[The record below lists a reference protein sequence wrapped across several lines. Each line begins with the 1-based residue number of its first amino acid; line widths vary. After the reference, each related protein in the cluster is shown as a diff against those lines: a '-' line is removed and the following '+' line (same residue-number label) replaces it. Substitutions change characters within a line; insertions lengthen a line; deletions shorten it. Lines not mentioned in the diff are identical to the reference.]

1 MVTGLWRHGPALLEQ
16 MKKQGTPW
24 PRFDG
29 REMADLIGYLNSGS
43 GSK

>member
-1 MVTGLWRHGPALLEQ
+1 MVSGLWRHGPAMLQE
-16 MKKQGTPW
+16 MKSQGTPW

-29 REMADLIGYLNSGS
+29 REMADLIGYLNSGG